1 MSERIIP
8 TGIESAFIES
18 WEGWDEMEVMSI
30 MFYGAKFKEGI
41 DFPTDKNYTVC
52 LDLNK
57 GVIEVYADDESEGNG
72 GVLFT
77 RKVTLNILPA

>member
-8 TGIESAFIES
+8 EGIESAFIES

-30 MFYGAKFKEGI
+30 MFYGAKFKEGL
-41 DFPTDKNYTVC
+41 DFPTDKTYTVN

-57 GVIEVYADDESEGNG
+57 GIIEVYGDEEDGADD